1 MKENNLGERL
11 KQARIEKKMTQKEV
25 AGDFITRNMLSQ
37 IENGLATPSIK
48 TIEHLAKTLNKP
60 IAYFM
65 ETLVDENMTCN
76 EGNVVNI
83 DEVLVIFENKDY
95 FECKNVI
102 DKIIESIDE
111 NNLPTNYREI
121 YYLAWRCNIE
131 VGLKFF
137 LDKDYINA
145 KQLLQNSFLYE
156 EKTPYCDLN
165 IKMNELLL
173 LTKICIY
180 LDQIEEAKKYFS
192 EYEKLY
198 SELNLQIESIFVKCE
213 LLLKDKKIEECKEIL
228 DKETSPAVK
237 SSFRYL
243 YFLSI
248 LYFENK
254 EYENAINTFNKL
266 IECNEITIQI
276 RNDINKYIA
285 ECYSK
290 TGNYEKAYEYMKK
303 VVNLNNLAH

>member
-1 MKENNLGERL
+1 MKENSLGERL

-76 EGNVVNI
+76 ENNVIDI
-83 DEVLVIFENKDY
+83 DEALVFFESKDY
-95 FECKNVI
+95 LECKNAV
-102 DKIIESIDE
+102 DKIIISIDD
-111 NNLPTNYREI
+111 NNLPANFREI
-121 YYLAWRCNIE
+121 YYLAWRCSIE

-145 KQLLQNSFLYE
+145 KQLLVDSFLYE
-156 EKTPYCDLN
+156 KKTPYCDLN

-180 LDQIEEAKKYFS
+180 LNQVEEAKQYFS

-198 SELNLQIESIFVKCE
+198 SEYNYQNDSIFVKCE
-213 LLLKDKKIEECKEIL
+213 LLLKDNKIDECKELL
-228 DKETSPAVK
+228 DKETTPALK

-243 YFLSI
+243 YFLSV

-254 EYENAINTFNKL
+254 EYERAIETFSKL
-266 IECNEITIQI
+266 IECSEITLQI

-290 TGNYEKAYEYMKK
+290 TGNYEKAYEFMKK